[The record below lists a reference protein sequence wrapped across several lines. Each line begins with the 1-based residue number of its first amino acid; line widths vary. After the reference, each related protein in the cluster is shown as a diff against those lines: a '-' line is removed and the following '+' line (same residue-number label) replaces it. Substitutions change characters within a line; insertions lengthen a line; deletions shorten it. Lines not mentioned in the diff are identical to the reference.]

1 MKLVGLLLED
11 VKFIK
16 NLKKT
21 HTVTYIG
28 KLPTANPIWHTYVAI
43 ENKGSKN
50 SEPEAYTATNNTDL
64 MSKLQG
70 FTSQAEQRLARLGF
84 PHTQA
89 VLVFTD
95 SLMPASGDYKVGEA
109 AAQYHVKDHGIL
121 MALKDL
127 QPREPVYYSTATY
140 FVQAADNVSN
150 LVHEHAHHFWFNGM
164 SKESKDLFVAWYDSK
179 IASVDQEFSAE
190 EKQDINWMI
199 NAGIEAVFFDQLLSI
214 ERLKLDKK
222 LKIDKRGNPIESSET
237 GANPEGQEDEEEFE
251 FADAEDIL
259 KDLDPDDPENL
270 LPVILKRYMKDPRF
284 MLRKNP
290 PGPLVHKP
298 YQSSGKMALFEPNQ
312 KVEQIPQENK
322 LLSLSKRI
330 ALAISKFL
338 APLDFTRAVWGEDG
352 EFIRMQTS
360 YYGKD
365 TLRDKAIAYTK
376 LALDKYGDKIR
387 NMVVRKDL
395 YGPTAKIKNMR
406 DKLVDALGA
415 PSGYSLSNPQE
426 LWAEIVEYCS
436 KNQSRDPADGVAR
449 ELKTMLYRVLSTK
462 G

>member
-1 MKLVGLLLED
+1 
-11 VKFIK
+11 
-16 NLKKT
+16 
-21 HTVTYIG
+21 
-28 KLPTANPIWHTYVAI
+28 
-43 ENKGSKN
+43 
-50 SEPEAYTATNNTDL
+50 
-64 MSKLQG
+64 
-70 FTSQAEQRLARLGF
+70 
-84 PHTQA
+84 
-89 VLVFTD
+89 
-95 SLMPASGDYKVGEA
+95 
-109 AAQYHVKDHGIL
+109 
-121 MALKDL
+121 
-127 QPREPVYYSTATY
+127 
-140 FVQAADNVSN
+140 
-150 LVHEHAHHFWFNGM
+150 M

-395 YGPTAKIKNMR
+395 YGPTAKIKHMR